1 MNGYDWQCQ
10 ACDHVVQV
18 RAPCVPCKCECCG
31 VHERMERIQPTFLES
46 VVTSAKFG
54 RHIPCAEMQEIFDHH
69 RKTGELR
76 VGGVVYSE
84 KD

>member
-1 MNGYDWQCQ
+1 
-10 ACDHVVQV
+10 
-18 RAPCVPCKCECCG
+18 
-31 VHERMERIQPTFLES
+31 MERIQPTFLES

-69 RKTGELR
+69 RKTGELC